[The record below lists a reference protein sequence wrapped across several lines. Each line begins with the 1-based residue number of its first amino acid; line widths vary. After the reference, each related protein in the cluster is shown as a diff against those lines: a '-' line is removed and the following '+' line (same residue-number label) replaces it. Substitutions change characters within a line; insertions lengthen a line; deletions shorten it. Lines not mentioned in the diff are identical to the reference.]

1 MTNRNYHSCF
11 IFQHAWR
18 CPVSQCRKCR
28 EEVAICFSSRSY
40 SPSNDLFRIFWLD
53 VLQKSRRSCNSST
66 EKLSLK
72 SSVSQKVWVLF
83 FPTTLFTFT
92 LWKITEGK
100 IRIFWW
106 LNSIF
111 KQNSLAECEDKM
123 TNFSDAKDLQTPM
136 SAGYLYKKTFFQTFP
151 NKNRFKLTRSE
162 SERRLPPAKFERTD
176 SGLTGGN

>member
-11 IFQHAWR
+11 IYQHAWR
-18 CPVSQCRKCR
+18 CSVSQCRKCR
-28 EEVAICFSSRSY
+28 EKVAICFSSRSY

-100 IRIFWW
+100 IRIFGDLILFLSKTLSRSVRTRWQISRTRKISRPRC
-106 LNSIF
+106 LRVIF
-111 KQNSLAECEDKM
+111 TRKH
-123 TNFSDAKDLQTPM
+123 FSKVSPTKIGLSSPGASQSGDSRPPGSREQTV
-136 SAGYLYKKTFFQTFP
+136 
-151 NKNRFKLTRSE
+151 
-162 SERRLPPAKFERTD
+162 D
-176 SGLTGGN
+176 